1 MAVINTNVK
10 ALFSQAALRSTERSQ
25 SVAMQQLS
33 TGKRINSAR
42 DDAAGM
48 AIATRMTHQIRSL
61 NQAVRNAGDAIT
73 LIQTAE
79 GATNEITDMLQRMR
93 ELAIQAVNDTN
104 DNAQRSYL
112 DLEFQQLKQE
122 IVSIAEQTEWN
133 GFPVLSGE
141 AGERVGEM
149 PVYKAI
155 SNSQFGQ
162 VFVSPTT
169 KREVTGVPAGETQV
183 FKFEDSVQDGA
194 YTIKLGNSD
203 PVTVTVSNAH
213 NMNDVLQQLKT
224 GIAQKIK
231 VDSIDFQNAP
241 QISKWELPVALT
253 AGTFTIA
260 GVDVEITAA
269 NATSVQNYAAK
280 VKETLE
286 EKGFSA
292 ADGRNV
298 AVDPDTGA
306 ITITFGG
313 AELPATV
320 QALIANDTDVN
331 TEFPTDVQTQGYQLS
346 VTFNNSQIDPLTGLA
361 NAVTITPPPDG
372 STPSDPIVAT
382 PLEFKSAIAGVEE
395 SWGSVDGAYVQSGS
409 VSMELTD
416 KGTVVAKFV
425 DNRNNIIPLEGVLHP
440 TNGTVTFSVDQGR
453 NREVMSRDL
462 TYTFSTTSEATV
474 DIPDPLKLGLRNFKL
489 EVDVRG
495 GIPAMSEGDLVINDV
510 PIGQSVATDDLLSPA
525 GNAAGSAIAKAAAI
539 NRKAVASG
547 ITTGE
552 TQTLTLTGAPL
563 AADLP
568 RDMMVAGVNIRLT
581 DRDNTS
587 SAVAAAIAT
596 QLQASS
602 LFAQNTGRVVS
613 YQPGS
618 TMVTVKFSENEG
630 DVANMAIEKL
640 PTGLTPLV
648 ETTIPHLTTIEG
660 TGVFAKVNENVL
672 TGQAMTGSSVVKG
685 VIMINGYASA
695 EIDSVFNN
703 PRETRANT
711 VKAIN
716 MIADKTGV
724 RALDTGSDTQG
735 ITLVAADGRN
745 IELHFETNDKEFG
758 QRIGMR
764 EGVQAATISLESKIQ
779 APVILS
785 TRGDVTTTG
794 FAVGNYTKNESVF
807 NTAARPAVVA
817 AASQVESIKIA
828 ADAAEGD
835 FSVTVN
841 GTQFTYTA
849 ESTDKP
855 VDIRNKLMSLI
866 NQKSAA
872 LGVSASA
879 GDTVGDLRLTANV
892 PGIPFKMSAA
902 YPEENAG
909 MTFETVVPNTPAA
922 VKALTTNDL
931 MINGVKIRATTP
943 ADDLLSSDIN
953 TSSDKSSSAI
963 AMANAINSQSNE
975 TGVYALANGAVSAST
990 LTTTANSPLQP
1001 GQYSLFVNGVEVSVF
1016 LDPIKDK
1023 LEDRL
1028 NNVAKAINQRMGTH
1042 GVTATIN
1049 DKGAL
1054 TLTSD
1059 GRNMSVWF
1067 DSTVP
1072 GLSASSFGLDKGGA
1086 KAQETTL
1093 TASTVLDADETATI
1107 QFNGTAI
1114 TVKAPSG
1121 NSDTIAKLLSVR
1133 LKELQDAGEITNMD
1147 IQLDADTQ
1155 SVLTFK
1161 STVPGSG
1168 FTLTGLNSTNSDA
1181 EMTVEAVKPNS
1192 VGNNDVIGIYKAT
1205 ATSDT
1210 AKTLYGTVRLTS
1222 DPALLPQGLPS
1233 PVGAPPSDQMDKL
1246 KATGK
1251 PFTVTTGVD
1260 GFSKDSNFSALG
1272 FEVGK
1277 FGGQSSAAM
1286 DPPKVG
1292 RLAFQVGASSNQMIT
1307 IDLADFGK
1315 NGSITSEITGDVDL
1329 NVDSRAARINTR
1341 DGATSVLTKLD
1352 VVMDRINATRATM
1365 GAVMNRLDHVI
1376 NNLTNVSMNLSA
1388 SRSQIEDA
1396 DYAQASTNL
1405 AKTQIMQQAATAV
1418 LAQANTSQQ
1427 SVMKLLGG

>member
-122 IVSIAEQTEWN
+122 IVNIAEQTEWN

-149 PVYKAI
+149 PVYKAT

-169 KREVTGVPAGETQV
+169 KREVSGVPAGETQV
-183 FKFEDSVQDGA
+183 FKFDDSPKDGA
-194 YTIKLGNSD
+194 YSIKLGNSD

-224 GIAQKIK
+224 GISQKIK

-241 QISKWELPVALT
+241 QISKFELPAALT
-253 AGTFTIA
+253 AGVAAFKIA
-260 GVDVEITAA
+260 GVSVDITAA
-269 NATSVQNYAAK
+269 DATSIQNYAAK

-286 EKGFSA
+286 ENGFSA

-306 ITITFGG
+306 ITITFGNT
-313 AELPATV
+313 ELPADV
-320 QALIANDTDVN
+320 QALIANDPAKN
-331 TEFPTDVQTQGYQLS
+331 TNFPTSVQDQGYQLS
-346 VTFNNSQIDPLTGLA
+346 VTFNDSQIDPLTGLA
-361 NAVTITPPPDG
+361 NTVTITDPDD
-372 STPSDPIVAT
+372 TEIVSKVE
-382 PLEFKSAIAGVEE
+382 EFKSAIAGVEE
-395 SWGSVDGAYVQSGS
+395 SWGSVDGAYIQSGA

-425 DNRNNIIPLEGVLHP
+425 DNRNNVIPLEGVLHP
-440 TNGTVTFSVDQGR
+440 TNGTVTFSADQGR

-462 TYTFSTTSEATV
+462 TYTFSTTSKPTV

-495 GIPAMSEGDLVINDV
+495 GIPAMSDGDLVINDV
-510 PIGQSVATDDLLSPA
+510 PIGQSYATDDLLSPA

-618 TMVTVKFSENEG
+618 TMVTVKFSEKEG

-640 PTGLTPLV
+640 PSGLTPV
-648 ETTIPHLTTIEG
+648 VATTIPHLTTIEG
-660 TGVFAKVNENVL
+660 TGVFAKVNENVF

-685 VIMINGYASA
+685 VIMINGFASA
-695 EIDSVFNN
+695 EINSVFNN
-703 PRETRANT
+703 PRETRANA

-785 TRGDVTTTG
+785 SRGNVANTG
-794 FAVGNYTKNESVF
+794 FAAGNYTKNESVF

-817 AASQVESIKIA
+817 AASQVESLKITA
-828 ADAAEGD
+828 AAEGNY
-835 FSVTVN
+835 SVTVN
-841 GTQFTYTA
+841 GTQFTYEA
-849 ESTDKP
+849 QSTDKP
-855 VDIRNKLMSLI
+855 VDIRNKLMTLV

-902 YPEENAG
+902 YPEVGGA

-931 MINGVKIRATTP
+931 MINGVKIRATMP

-975 TGVYALANGAVSAST
+975 TGVYALANGAVSEST

-1001 GQYSLFVNGVEVSVF
+1001 GQYSLYVNGVEVSMF

-1028 NNVAKAINQRMGTH
+1028 NNVATAINQRTGTH

-1093 TASTVLDADETATI
+1093 VANTALAVGETATI
-1107 QFNGTAI
+1107 QLNGQTI
-1114 TVKAPSG
+1114 TVQG
-1121 NSDTIAKLLSVR
+1121 DGGTIAESLKDR
-1133 LKELQDAGEITNMD
+1133 LKSLQDAGEITNMD
-1147 IQLDADTQ
+1147 IQLDAATGT
-1155 SVLTFK
+1155 LTFK

-1168 FTLTGLNSTNSDA
+1168 FTLTGANSTDADA
-1181 EMTVEAVKPNS
+1181 EMTISTAADKMNS
-1192 VGNNDVIGIYKAT
+1192 VGNNDVIGIYKAS
-1205 ATSDT
+1205 ATSNT

-1260 GFSKDSNFSALG
+1260 GFSTDSNFSALG

>member
-1 MAVINTNVK
+1 
-10 ALFSQAALRSTERSQ
+10 
-25 SVAMQQLS
+25 
-33 TGKRINSAR
+33 
-42 DDAAGM
+42 
-48 AIATRMTHQIRSL
+48 
-61 NQAVRNAGDAIT
+61 
-73 LIQTAE
+73 
-79 GATNEITDMLQRMR
+79 
-93 ELAIQAVNDTN
+93 
-104 DNAQRSYL
+104 
-112 DLEFQQLKQE
+112 
-122 IVSIAEQTEWN
+122 
-133 GFPVLSGE
+133 
-141 AGERVGEM
+141 
-149 PVYKAI
+149 
-155 SNSQFGQ
+155 
-162 VFVSPTT
+162 
-169 KREVTGVPAGETQV
+169 
-183 FKFEDSVQDGA
+183 
-194 YTIKLGNSD
+194 
-203 PVTVTVSNAH
+203 
-213 NMNDVLQQLKT
+213 MNDVLQQLKT

-241 QISKWELPVALT
+241 QISKFELPAGLT
-253 AGTFTIA
+253 TGVGAFVIA
-260 GVDVEITAA
+260 GVSVDITDSD
-269 NATSVQNYAAK
+269 ATSVQNYAAK

-286 EKGFSA
+286 ENGFSA
-292 ADGRNV
+292 ASGRNV

-306 ITITFGG
+306 ITITFGS
-313 AELPATV
+313 AELSDDVDDLLTFGPA
-320 QALIANDTDVN
+320 VN
-331 TEFPTDVQTQGYQLS
+331 TSMPEDVQVKGYQLS
-346 VTFNNSQIDPLTGLA
+346 VTFNSSQLDSETGLA
-361 NAVTITPPPDG
+361 NALTITDPDAVEIE
-372 STPSDPIVAT
+372 STVA
-382 PLEFKSAIAGVEE
+382 EFKSAIAGVEE
-395 SWGSVDGAYVQSGS
+395 SWGSVDGAYIQSGA

-425 DNRNNIIPLEGVLHP
+425 DNRNNEIPLEGVLHP

-453 NREVMSRDL
+453 NREVMTRDL

-568 RDMMVAGVNIRLT
+568 RDMVVAGVTVRLT

-602 LFAQNTGRVVS
+602 LFAQNTGRLVS

-640 PTGLTPLV
+640 PSGLTPVV
-648 ETTIPHLTTIEG
+648 ETTIPHLTSIEG
-660 TGVFAKVNENVL
+660 TGVFAKVNENVF
-672 TGQAMTGSSVVKG
+672 TGQAMKGSSVVKG
-685 VIMINGYASA
+685 VIMVNGFASA
-695 EIDSVFNN
+695 EINSVFNN

-724 RALDTGSDTQG
+724 RALDTGTETQG

-764 EGVQAATISLESKIQ
+764 EGVQAANISLESKIQ

-794 FAVGNYTKNESVF
+794 FTVGNYTKNESVF

-828 ADAAEGD
+828 ADAAVGD

-841 GTQFTYTA
+841 GTQFTYA
-849 ESTDKP
+849 AQAADKP
-855 VDIRNKLMSLI
+855 VDIRNKLMSLV

-902 YPEENAG
+902 YPEQNAG

-931 MINGVKIRATTP
+931 MINGVKIRATLP

-975 TGVYALANGAVSAST
+975 TGVYALANSAVSEST

-1049 DKGAL
+1049 DKSAL

-1093 TASTVLDADETATI
+1093 VADSVLTADETATI
-1107 QFNGTAI
+1107 QLNGQTI
-1114 TVKAPSG
+1114 TVKGDGIETVA
-1121 NSDTIAKLLSVR
+1121 ALLKER
-1133 LKELQDAGEITNMD
+1133 LKSLQDAGEITNMD
-1147 IQLDADTQ
+1147 IQLDAVTGT
-1155 SVLTFK
+1155 LTFK

-1168 FTLTGLNSTNSDA
+1168 FTLTGANSSDSDV
-1181 EMTVEAVKPNS
+1181 EMTIATAAGKENS
-1192 VGNNDVIGIYKAT
+1192 VGENDVVGIYKAT

-1246 KATGK
+1246 KASGK

-1260 GFSKDSNFSALG
+1260 GFSTDSNFLALG

-1292 RLAFQVGASSNQMIT
+1292 RLAFQVGASANQMIT

-1427 SVMKLLGG
+1427 SVLKLLGG